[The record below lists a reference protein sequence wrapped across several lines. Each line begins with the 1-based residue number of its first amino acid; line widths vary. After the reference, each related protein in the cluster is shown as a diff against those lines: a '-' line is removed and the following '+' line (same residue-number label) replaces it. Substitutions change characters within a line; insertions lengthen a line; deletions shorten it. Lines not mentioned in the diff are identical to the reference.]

1 MLQVRQSLES
11 NDLNKLAQAIETAVA
26 LRGDDAANELL
37 NEAKSIIDTLESAKA
52 AAAADADDDQRR
64 SVTDEQGTVREERPA
79 DTDTGGKDAET

>member
-64 SVTDEQGTVREERPA
+64 SVADEQGTVREERPA
-79 DTDTGGKDAET
+79 DTDTGEKDAET